1 MSREDT
7 TNKKGKP
14 HRDRKNP
21 HAAEEFQKQRHE
33 RNVARGKQ
41 IWVPDVYLPADHP
54 VNSAHVPVQS
64 TSGHW
69 EREAA

>member
-1 MSREDT
+1 MGKEDKD
-7 TNKKGKP
+7 NKKKKP
-14 HRDRKNP
+14 HRQRKNP
-21 HAAEEFQKQRHE
+21 AAAEAFQKERHE
-33 RNVARGKQ
+33 RNLARDQQ